1 MLKNLVNGK
10 VLIFLL
16 LICNGVY
23 FAMVGYTIPM
33 LLSYTNGLP
42 IFDMRP
48 MGYSYAETVTLLDSL
63 GPMGIEYY
71 ITTQLALDWIYPAC
85 FMLTYSIGILWVYKK
100 LATGARIARIGA
112 LIAVLAGLFDYLE
125 NIHLYKILSSYPKI
139 DEDFIF
145 SSNIT
150 TILKSGATT
159 VAMSIFL
166 LGLIRWCFVSLMAK
180 KKG

>member
-1 MLKNLVNGK
+1 
-10 VLIFLL
+10 
-16 LICNGVY
+16 
-23 FAMVGYTIPM
+23 MVGYTIPM

-48 MGYSYAETVTLLDSL
+48 MGYSFAETVTLLDSL

-71 ITTQLALDWIYPAC
+71 ITNQLALDWIYPAC

>member
-16 LICNGVY
+16 LICNCVY
-23 FAMVGYTIPM
+23 FTMVGYTIPM
-33 LLSYTNGLP
+33 LLSYTNGLL

-63 GPMGIEYY
+63 GPKGIEYY
-71 ITTQLALDWIYPAC
+71 ITTQLVLDWIYPAC

-112 LIAVLAGLFDYLE
+112 LIAVLAG
-125 NIHLYKILSSYPKI
+125 
-139 DEDFIF
+139 
-145 SSNIT
+145 
-150 TILKSGATT
+150 
-159 VAMSIFL
+159 
-166 LGLIRWCFVSLMAK
+166 
-180 KKG
+180 

>member
-23 FAMVGYTIPM
+23 FTMVGYTIPM
-33 LLSYTNGLP
+33 LLSYTNGLL

-63 GPMGIEYY
+63 GPMGIESY
-71 ITTQLALDWIYPAC
+71 ITTQLGLDWIYPAC